1 MLLGPH
7 KEDLQY
13 TIRPGTLSI
22 TWSSMNIDG
31 YLNHVHLALERLDQL
46 IININD
52 IMDNRIQNNLDA
64 LSKTVLVNLP
74 QEDRTYSLEE
84 FVSMQ
89 EKHI

>member
-1 MLLGPH
+1 
-7 KEDLQY
+7 
-13 TIRPGTLSI
+13 
-22 TWSSMNIDG
+22 MNIDG

-74 QEDRTYSLEE
+74 
-84 FVSMQ
+84 
-89 EKHI
+89 